1 MHLRALSLK
10 RPSASASKTGDVLV
24 VGVVDSLDVL
34 HSKGSSAVGFG
45 PPSVIFAR
53 LRLLVLMDKGLA
65 ALACLGQHCMPYSLT
80 PMRILPLLLC
90 CSALPLMAEENL
102 GTLVFSDEF
111 ERKETQELKDEPGNG
126 WKTSSSWSAKGN
138 KEVALLDGA
147 LYIYIHPEA
156 IHAVDVGHDFSFV
169 DGTAVMRF
177 KFHEEKD
184 TLMLNFADL
193 SCKEVH
199 AGHLCAATFG
209 AKKVTLQD
217 MKTGG
222 MLLKYYDARKAGTLS
237 KEDQELIKTKS
248 LSFPNDISVNE
259 WHKLKVT
266 IVGDLMTASVDDK
279 EIGSFSSP
287 GIAHESKQVLRLLVS
302 NKVTIDD
309 VKYYR
314 LK

>member
-1 MHLRALSLK
+1 MLIEPGCPGIVFHLKKTAAKSKHGTMSKRAVPRYVKLLSNKHLI
-10 RPSASASKTGDVLV
+10 P
-24 VGVVDSLDVL
+24 
-34 HSKGSSAVGFG
+34 
-45 PPSVIFAR
+45 
-53 LRLLVLMDKGLA
+53 
-65 ALACLGQHCMPYSLT
+65 LT
-80 PMRILPLLLC
+80 PMTDSRPEPTQHATRKSNFLAVRLLMCFTCLVT
-90 CSALPLMAEENL
+90 CSFVLPLMAEENP
-102 GTLVFSDEF
+102 GTLVFSDDF
-111 ERKETQELKDEPGNG
+111 ARSETQELKDEPGNG

-138 KEVALLDGA
+138 KEVDLIDGA

-156 IHAVDVGHDFSFV
+156 IHAVDVGHDFAFI
-169 DGTAVMRF
+169 DGTATMRF

-209 AKKVTLQD
+209 VKRVTLQD

-222 MLLKYYDARKAGTLS
+222 MLLKYYDARKAGTLP
-237 KEDQELIKTKS
+237 KEDAELLKTKQKA
-248 LSFPNDISVNE
+248 FPNDISLNE
-259 WHKLKVT
+259 WHALKVT
-266 IVGDLMTASVDDK
+266 IVGDTMTAAVDGK
-279 EIGSFSSP
+279 AIGSFSSP

-309 VKYYR
+309 VKYYK